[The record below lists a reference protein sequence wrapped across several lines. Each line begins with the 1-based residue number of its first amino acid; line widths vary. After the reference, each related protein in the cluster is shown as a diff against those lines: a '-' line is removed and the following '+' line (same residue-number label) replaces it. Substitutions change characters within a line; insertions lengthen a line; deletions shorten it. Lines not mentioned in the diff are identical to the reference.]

1 MGNKDLRMAIMMM
14 VIFIVLFGLSFTF
27 QKSGVLT
34 THTTAAFFPRVVLL
48 VAMFL
53 TLIIIL
59 QSLRKGEETAA
70 TKTKDAAATR
80 RVVLS
85 MIWSILFGF
94 GVSYLGTLVS
104 MALFIGGIMLIWG
117 FRNWRVIAANS
128 LITPVVVYLIFK
140 KVLLVQ
146 LPAGILL

>member
-34 THTTAAFFPRVVLL
+34 THTTAAFFPRVVLS

-59 QSLRKGEETAA
+59 QNLRKGAEAA
-70 TKTKDAAATR
+70 AKHSKDAAATR

-94 GVSYLGTLVS
+94 GVSFLGTLVS
-104 MALFIGGIMLIWG
+104 MGLYIGGIMLIWG

>member
-53 TLIIIL
+53 TLIIIV
-59 QSLRKGEETAA
+59 QNLRKGEPAA
-70 TKTKDAAATR
+70 AAKTKDAAATR